1 MTGMEADG
9 RAQVARA
16 RQEASEFEYKNG
28 YPMPVDLLAKRL
40 AKINQVYTQQAGMRP
55 LGTGIFL
62 LFTVPPYYI
71 NFIGSDDFNR
81 NGWWK
86 GSIDL

>member
-1 MTGMEADG
+1 MDASTVTHMYSLSKSIGCVMTGMEADG

-28 YPMPVDLLAKRL
+28 YSMPVDLLAKRL

-55 LGTGIFL
+55 LGTGKLSKLVIRPF
-62 LFTVPPYYI
+62 
-71 NFIGSDDFNR
+71 
-81 NGWWK
+81 
-86 GSIDL
+86 